1 MLLKYITND
10 NLVLII
16 VITVVSCIVWQLTR
30 RYEITVEGFGDES
43 SEIETRQYYEYKETL
58 LDHGDGV
65 DTDKLYKNY
74 NGSLEGKRWDN
85 MTLEQCHDTCN
96 KLDGCIGFSRDN
108 VLPNIE
114 ATCYPRT
121 AISKCHSIRKG
132 DAKQRNKAVNYNTYI
147 KSDIPNQ
154 LTRCLGDANIT
165 MNRLISIKS
174 VAKPNNYVA
183 IDDNE
188 VVVKQFKL
196 QGTDFIKQCRFKII
210 AGLEGSGTV
219 SFMLTDN
226 FDKNYYL
233 ADTGNNTLGIVQI
246 NDNNNNFNTRSS
258 ASFELL
264 DGISNNHA
272 LTLRTYSDV
281 NDNGYLKITN
291 TNTKTPRI
299 ELVKQ
304 NKVNEMKGKSKLEKE
319 LTFEIVDIVSNTSI
333 INKSSNNAQT
343 KSTKNSVSSKN
354 SSKTSEE
361 IYNVLDSKLAPK
373 PTSTKRE
380 NCCGSNS
387 KRKRAYKK
395 KSLNDKK
402 NKKTREK
409 FVDDLEAEIALDKVS
424 EKSKCG
430 KEYNLHYQLGEADKE
445 FNLQTTSLSSKQLE
459 TNYSNELKRWREA
472 VKNSSDKVI
481 EKQKDLIDRGQF
493 LNNNA
498 DKLDVNVRE
507 LSNDYFFLKNQSN
520 LD

>member
-1 MLLKYITND
+1 MKLKKITKDKVKVDYLLI
-10 NLVLII
+10 
-16 VITVVSCIVWQLTR
+16 
-30 RYEITVEGFGDES
+30 EGFLDIDSKYLVQKINKGV
-43 SEIETRQYYEYKETL
+43 KE
-58 LDHGDGV
+58 
-65 DTDKLYKNY
+65 N
-74 NGSLEGKRWDN
+74 
-85 MTLEQCHDTCN
+85 
-96 KLDGCIGFSRDN
+96 
-108 VLPNIE
+108 
-114 ATCYPRT
+114 
-121 AISKCHSIRKG
+121 
-132 DAKQRNKAVNYNTYI
+132 
-147 KSDIPNQ
+147 
-154 LTRCLGDANIT
+154 
-165 MNRLISIKS
+165 
-174 VAKPNNYVA
+174 
-183 IDDNE
+183 
-188 VVVKQFKL
+188 
-196 QGTDFIKQCRFKII
+196 
-210 AGLEGSGTV
+210 
-219 SFMLTDN
+219 
-226 FDKNYYL
+226 
-233 ADTGNNTLGIVQI
+233 
-246 NDNNNNFNTRSS
+246 NNNNFNTRSS

-304 NKVNEMKGKSKLEKE
+304 NKVNEMKSKSKLEKE
-319 LTFEIVDIVSNTSI
+319 LTFEIVDVVSNTSI
-333 INKSSNNAQT
+333 INKSSSNTQT
-343 KSTKNSVSSKN
+343 NSNKKSESSKN
-354 SSKTSEE
+354 PEE
-361 IYNVLDSKLAPK
+361 VYNVLDSKIAPK
-373 PTSTKRE
+373 STPTQRE

-387 KRKRAYKK
+387 KRKRAYYK

-402 NKKTREK
+402 NKKTSEK

-493 LNNNA
+493 LNSDA